1 MENQRIE
8 ILLVEDDPAEAR
20 VLERKL
26 RLGCRAEFVVTL
38 ASSLDEAQ
46 QKLGVAGFD
55 VILLDLTLPEGDGMD
70 AIDAL
75 REISSLPVIALGESD
90 DGDAGSAALRRGAQD
105 FLPKVD
111 ASGPWLERSIRH
123 AIERE
128 HQLCETR
135 ASLEQL
141 RASERLLRG
150 SLDALPAR
158 VAILDEAG
166 RIVCTNTTWRDSE
179 VGEPLLGQSAV
190 EGRSYLELCER
201 APEQRVPAAG
211 RLAEAVRSALA
222 GRAQDF
228 ALDHSAQL
236 GERERWFATT
246 VTVLRG
252 AGPTRVAVAHGEIT
266 DRKRAES
273 ELSADR
279 EQALAASRSKSEFL
293 ARMSHE
299 IRTPMNAIIGMTD
312 IVLDE
317 SELAPPQ
324 RQCLELVQSSASA
337 LLFLL
342 NDILDLSKIE
352 AKRLELERIPF
363 SLRGAI
369 SGSMKS
375 LAVPAHEK
383 GLAYECSVPSEIPD
397 LIVGDPGRLRQI
409 LMNLVSNAIKF
420 THEGQILVRVSQ
432 APHEG
437 PDLALH
443 FEVADT
449 GVGIPPDKQP
459 LIFESFA
466 QADHSTSR
474 EFGGTG
480 LGLAISAQLVDLF
493 GGRIWVE
500 SSPGQ
505 GSTFHFTACFG
516 QPSEQIDPAPLPAPA
531 DLEGLA
537 ILVVDDSRTSCAILT
552 EVLESSGMSPVC
564 VEDAAAALDAIEAAH
579 AQGQPFRL
587 AILDETMPSNDGF
600 EVARRLREDPRNAD
614 LELMLMTPAGY
625 RGDAA
630 RCREV
635 SIGGYLTKPVSS
647 IELLEAIRMVLARAD
662 EEPDTRGLI
671 TRHSVRERRRQLNVL
686 LAEDNAANQKLA
698 VHLLT
703 KWGHR
708 VTAVDDGLKALEAL
722 EGGSF
727 DLVLMDVQM
736 PNMDGL
742 EATVRIREREATGTG
757 RIPIIAL
764 TAHSMSGDRDR
775 CIQAGMD
782 AYVSK
787 PIQAA
792 ELYRGIEALT
802 RDPGAGPFDE

>member
-317 SELAPPQ
+317 SDLAPPQ

-369 SGSMKS
+369 SGS
-375 LAVPAHEK
+375 
-383 GLAYECSVPSEIPD
+383 
-397 LIVGDPGRLRQI
+397 
-409 LMNLVSNAIKF
+409 
-420 THEGQILVRVSQ
+420 THTRRGS
-432 APHEG
+432 P
-437 PDLALH
+437 
-443 FEVADT
+443 
-449 GVGIPPDKQP
+449 
-459 LIFESFA
+459 
-466 QADHSTSR
+466 TS
-474 EFGGTG
+474 
-480 LGLAISAQLVDLF
+480 
-493 GGRIWVE
+493 
-500 SSPGQ
+500 
-505 GSTFHFTACFG
+505 
-516 QPSEQIDPAPLPAPA
+516 
-531 DLEGLA
+531 
-537 ILVVDDSRTSCAILT
+537 
-552 EVLESSGMSPVC
+552 
-564 VEDAAAALDAIEAAH
+564 
-579 AQGQPFRL
+579 
-587 AILDETMPSNDGF
+587 
-600 EVARRLREDPRNAD
+600 
-614 LELMLMTPAGY
+614 
-625 RGDAA
+625 A
-630 RCREV
+630 RC
-635 SIGGYLTKPVSS
+635 P
-647 IELLEAIRMVLARAD
+647 
-662 EEPDTRGLI
+662 
-671 TRHSVRERRRQLNVL
+671 RRSP
-686 LAEDNAANQKLA
+686 
-698 VHLLT
+698 T
-703 KWGHR
+703 
-708 VTAVDDGLKALEAL
+708 
-722 EGGSF
+722 
-727 DLVLMDVQM
+727 
-736 PNMDGL
+736 
-742 EATVRIREREATGTG
+742 
-757 RIPIIAL
+757 
-764 TAHSMSGDRDR
+764 
-775 CIQAGMD
+775 
-782 AYVSK
+782 
-787 PIQAA
+787 
-792 ELYRGIEALT
+792 
-802 RDPGAGPFDE
+802 